1 MLSLTRCIGETLCI
15 GDDVKIVISAVKG
28 DQVRLGISAPR
39 HVPVHRQEIHE
50 KIQRSGARETQRNA
64 ARR

>member
-15 GDDVKIVISAVKG
+15 GDDVKIVVTAIRG

-39 HVPVHRQEIHE
+39 NVPVHREEIYD
-50 KIQRSGARETQRNA
+50 KIRDAGSRRHPAQR
-64 ARR
+64 